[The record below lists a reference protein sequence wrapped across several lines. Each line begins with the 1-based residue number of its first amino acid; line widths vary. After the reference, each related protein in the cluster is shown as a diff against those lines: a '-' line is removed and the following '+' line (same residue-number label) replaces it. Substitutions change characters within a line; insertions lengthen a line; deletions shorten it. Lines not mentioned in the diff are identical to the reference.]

1 MRSLLFIAA
10 TAIIAVACN
19 AQPQVNSVTPANKH
33 DSASYAIGVNMAKNF
48 LQQNVP
54 ISSEM
59 LAAGLRD
66 GLADKALLTDE
77 QIQASLQ
84 ALQMELAAKQNEKH
98 AKDGAANMAKAEKF
112 LAENK
117 AKPGVM
123 TTPSGL
129 QYKVVKEGTGK
140 KPTAANTV
148 RVHYTG
154 TLIDGKKFDSSVDR
168 GQPAEFG
175 LNGVIAGWTEGL
187 QLMPV
192 GSKYIFYL
200 PPSLAYGESGAGES
214 IGPNEALVFEV
225 ELLDIVK

>member
-1 MRSLLFIAA
+1 MRSLLLIAA
-10 TAIIAVACN
+10 TTLVAVACN
-19 AQPQVNSVTPANKH
+19 AQPEINSVKPANKQ

-66 GLADKALLTDE
+66 GMADKALLTEE
-77 QIQASLQ
+77 QIQACLQ
-84 ALQMELAAKQNEKH
+84 ALQMDMAAKQNEKH
-98 AKDGAANMAKAEKF
+98 SKDAATNMAKAEKF

-117 AKPGVM
+117 TKPGVM

-129 QYKVVKEGTGK
+129 QYKVVTEGTGK
-140 KPTAANTV
+140 KPTATNTV
-148 RVHYTG
+148 KVHYTG

-175 LNGVIAGWTEGL
+175 LNGVIPGWTEGL

-200 PPSLAYGESGAGES
+200 PPALAYGENGAGGS
-214 IGPNEALVFEV
+214 IGPNEALIFEV

>member
-1 MRSLLFIAA
+1 MRTFLVIAT
-10 TAIIAVACN
+10 TAIVAVACN
-19 AQPQVNSVTPANKH
+19 AQPQVNSVKPSTKA
-33 DSASYAIGVNMAKNF
+33 DSASYAIGTNMAKSF

-54 ISSEM
+54 INAEM

-66 GLADKALLTDE
+66 GLADKSMFTEEQVQACLTE
-77 QIQASLQ
+77 LQ
-84 ALQMELAAKQNEKH
+84 TEMAAKQQEKH
-98 AKDGAANMAKAEKF
+98 TKDASSNMARAEKF

-117 AKPGVM
+117 TKPGVM

-140 KPTAANTV
+140 KPTASNTV
-148 RVHYTG
+148 KVHYTG

-175 LNGVIAGWTEGL
+175 LNGVIPGWTEGL

-192 GSKYIFYL
+192 GSKYILYL
-200 PPSLAYGESGAGES
+200 PPSLAYGENGAGGT

-225 ELLDIVK
+225 ELLEIVK